1 MKNNFRPLGSV
12 LQNIVQKH
20 HLENEYN
27 LFKLEKD
34 WTNILDAQISGIAK
48 PHSLDGKILTVKV
61 ESKEWREEIKK
72 YSQEIVNKINDNMQ
86 DFEIEYLNII

>member
-1 MKNNFRPLGSV
+1 MKNNFKPLGSI

-27 LFKLEKD
+27 FFKLERE
-34 WTNILDAQISGIAK
+34 WANILDAQIADIAK

-61 ESKEWREEIKK
+61 ETQEWRKEIKK
-72 YSQEIVNKINDNMQ
+72 YQQEIVKKINENMQ
-86 DFEIEYLNII
+86 DFEIDYLNII